1 MDRGITM
8 AQKDKT
14 KEELIEEIVDLKKRI
29 AELELLNSDTKNTQ
43 ESFKE
48 SEKRFMDVLYASDD
62 AILLIDGNIFVDCNE
77 ATSRM
82 LGYSTRGEFLMVH
95 PSKLSP
101 DTQPDGKS
109 SFDKAE
115 EMMKIALEK
124 GFHRFEW
131 IHSKASGEDF
141 PVEVSLTPVTFHG
154 KAMLYCVWRDISE
167 LKLAEQTLKKDLH
180 DLEVFYKA
188 SIGREE
194 RILELKKQIK
204 EFERRLNSVK

>member
-1 MDRGITM
+1 M

-29 AELELLNSDTKNTQ
+29 AELELLNRECKDTQ
-43 ESFKE
+43 ESFNE
-48 SEKRFMDVLYASDD
+48 SEKRFMDVLYASED

-82 LGYSTRGEFLMVH
+82 LGYSTREEFLMVH

-101 DTQPDGKS
+101 DIQPDGKS
-109 SFDKAE
+109 SFDKSE

-131 IHSKASGEDF
+131 IHRKASGEDF
-141 PVEVSLTPVTFHG
+141 PVEVSLTPVTFQG
-154 KAMLYCVWRDISE
+154 RAMLYCVWRDISE